1 MENLKP
7 LRKQK
12 GLTMK
17 QLGELVG
24 VSESMIGYLESGER
38 SPSFETLLKL
48 GEALDCTVDFLLRGE
63 IKTPSEIGERN
74 VLDLSNLSA
83 DQVKGINLLIKLN
96 PQQLSAFV
104 SLAESLNTDSQ
115 APGDPQ

>member
-38 SPSFETLLKL
+38 SPSFETL
-48 GEALDCTVDFLLRGE
+48 CTDIIYFSAIISCE
-63 IKTPSEIGERN
+63 ISST
-74 VLDLSNLSA
+74 
-83 DQVKGINLLIKLN
+83 
-96 PQQLSAFV
+96 
-104 SLAESLNTDSQ
+104 
-115 APGDPQ
+115 